1 MAREYDMSTL
11 IDLRAKVDDYLAE
24 RHRLGFELRNMALI
38 LASFARYAEHV
49 GHQGPLTID
58 VMADWARQDNAM
70 NHTLGTWARRL
81 KALRPFTHWLRQFE
95 PRTEVPDA
103 SIFGPVP
110 GRVAPHI
117 YRDAEIVALL
127 AAAHGLNPQGGLRPA
142 TFETLFG
149 LIASAG
155 LRVSE
160 ALSLLDTDVDLADGT
175 LMVRQTKFAKSR
187 LLPLHPSTVKVLVGY
202 RQLRSRQVQTTAD
215 TPFFVG
221 TRGHRLGQPLGNR
234 QVHRVFNELRDQLGW
249 VDRGA
254 HGNPRIHDLR
264 HSFAVRRLILW
275 HEQGIDVDQAMLT
288 LSTYLGHA
296 KISNTYWYLTGVPEL
311 MTLAG
316 SKFECFVEAA
326 GADDE

>member
-1 MAREYDMSTL
+1 MSAY
-11 IDLRAKVDDYLAE
+11 IDLQARIDDYLAE
-24 RHRLGFELRNMALI
+24 RRRLGFDLHGMALA
-38 LASFARYAEHV
+38 LANFASYVERV
-49 GHQGPLTID
+49 GHRGFLTTH
-58 VMADWARQDNAM
+58 VMADWARQDKAQS
-70 NHTLGTWARRL
+70 HSLGTWARRL
-81 KALRPFTHWLRQFE
+81 KLLRPFARWLRQFE

-103 SIFGPVP
+103 SVFGPVP

-117 YRDAEIVALL
+117 YRETEIVELL
-127 AAAHGLNPQGGLRPA
+127 AAARGLNPQGGLRPA

-160 ALSLLDTDVDLADGT
+160 ALSLLDTDVDLTDGT
-175 LMVRQTKFAKSR
+175 LMVRQTKFTKSR
-187 LLPLHPSTVKVLVGY
+187 LLPLHPSTVDVLARY
-202 RQLRSRQVQTTAD
+202 RQLRSRQVHTTPD

-221 TRGHRLGQPLGNR
+221 TRGHRLGQPLSDR

-249 VDRGA
+249 VDRGG

-296 KISNTYWYLTGVPEL
+296 KISYTYWYLTGVPEL
-311 MTLAG
+311 MALAG
-316 SKFECFVEAA
+316 SKFERFVEAPEV
-326 GADDE
+326 DDE

>member
-1 MAREYDMSTL
+1 MSTP
-11 IDLRAKVDDYLAE
+11 IDLRSKVDDYLAE
-24 RHRLGFELRNMALI
+24 RRHLGFELRNMALA
-38 LASFARYAEHV
+38 LVSFASYAEYM
-49 GHQGPLTID
+49 GHQGPLTTD
-58 VMADWARQDNAM
+58 VMADWARQDKAQNQTM
-70 NHTLGTWARRL
+70 GTWARRL
-81 KALRPFTHWLRQFE
+81 KVLRPFARWLRQFE
-95 PRTEVPDA
+95 SHTEVPDA

-117 YRDAEIVALL
+117 YREAEIVELL
-127 AAAHGLNPQGGLRPA
+127 AAARGLNPQGGLRPA

-160 ALSLLDTDVDLADGT
+160 ALSLLDTDVDLSDGT

-187 LLPLHPSTVKVLVGY
+187 LLPLHPSTVEVLVRY
-202 RQLRSRQVQTTAD
+202 RQLRSQQVQTTAD

-221 TRGHRLGQPLGNR
+221 TRGYRLGQSLSDR
-234 QVHRVFNELRDQLGW
+234 QVHRIFSELRDQLGW

-254 HGNPRIHDLR
+254 HGHPRIHDLR
-264 HSFAVRRLILW
+264 HSFAVRRLMLW

-296 KISNTYWYLTGVPEL
+296 KISNTYWYLTSVPEL
-311 MTLAG
+311 MALVG
-316 SKFECFVEAA
+316 SKFERFVETAE
-326 GADDE
+326 ADDE

>member
-1 MAREYDMSTL
+1 MSTL

-24 RHRLGFELRNMALI
+24 RRRLGFELRNMALA
-38 LASFARYAEHV
+38 LASFASYVENI
-49 GHQGPLTID
+49 GHQGPLTTD
-58 VMADWARQDNAM
+58 VMADWAREDKAQS
-70 NHTLGTWARRL
+70 HSLGTWARRF
-81 KALRPFTHWLRQFE
+81 KVLRPFTRWFRQFE
-95 PRTEVPDA
+95 PNTEVPDA
-103 SIFGPVP
+103 SVFGPVP
-110 GRVAPHI
+110 GRMAPHI
-117 YRDAEIVALL
+117 YHEAEIVALL

-187 LLPLHPSTVKVLVGY
+187 LLPLHPSTVEVLVGY
-202 RQLRSRQVQTTAD
+202 RKLRSRQVQTTAD

-264 HSFAVRRLILW
+264 HSFAVRRLMLW
-275 HEQGIDVDQAMLT
+275 HEQGVDVDQAMLT

-311 MTLAG
+311 MALAS
-316 SKFECFVEAA
+316 SKFERFVDAA
-326 GADDE
+326 EADDE

>member
-1 MAREYDMSTL
+1 MNTP

-24 RHRLGFELRNMALI
+24 RRRLGFELRNMALA
-38 LASFARYAEHV
+38 LVSFASYAEHV
-49 GHQGPLTID
+49 GHQGPLTTDI
-58 VMADWARQDNAM
+58 MADWARQDKALS
-70 NHTLGTWARRL
+70 HSQGTWARRL
-81 KALRPFTHWLRQFE
+81 KVLRPFTRWLRQFE

-103 SIFGPVP
+103 SVFGPVP

-117 YRDAEIVALL
+117 YREAEIVELL
-127 AAAHGLNPQGGLRPA
+127 AVARGLNPQGGLRPA

-160 ALSLLDTDVDLADGT
+160 ALSLLDTDVDLSDGT

-187 LLPLHPSTVKVLVGY
+187 LLPLHPSTVEVLVRY
-202 RQLRSRQVQTTAD
+202 RQLRSRQVQSTAD

-254 HGNPRIHDLR
+254 YGNPRIHDLR
-264 HSFAVRRLILW
+264 HSFAVRRLMLW

-311 MTLAG
+311 MALAS
-316 SKFECFVEAA
+316 SKFERFVDAA
-326 GADDE
+326 EADDE

>member
-1 MAREYDMSTL
+1 MSTP
-11 IDLRAKVDDYLAE
+11 IDLRAKVGDYLAE
-24 RHRLGFELRNMALI
+24 RRRLGFELRNMALA

-49 GHQGPLTID
+49 GHQGPLTTD
-58 VMADWARQDNAM
+58 VMADWARQDKAQSYS
-70 NHTLGTWARRL
+70 LGTWARRL
-81 KALRPFTHWLRQFE
+81 KVLRPFTRWLRQFE

-103 SIFGPVP
+103 SVFGPVP

-117 YRDAEIVALL
+117 YCEAEIVALL
-127 AAAHGLNPQGGLRPA
+127 AAARGLNPQGGLRPA

-149 LIASAG
+149 LIAAAG

-160 ALSLLDTDVDLADGT
+160 ALSLLDTDVDLSDGT
-175 LMVRQTKFAKSR
+175 LLVRQTKFAKSR
-187 LLPLHPSTVKVLVGY
+187 LLPLHPSTVKVLVCY
-202 RQLRSRQVQTTAD
+202 RQLRSRQVQSTAD

-234 QVHRVFNELRDQLGW
+234 QVHRVFNELRDQLDW

-264 HSFAVRRLILW
+264 HSFAVRRLMLW

-311 MTLAG
+311 MALAS
-316 SKFECFVEAA
+316 SKFERFVDVAE
-326 GADDE
+326 ADDE

>member
-1 MAREYDMSTL
+1 MSTP
-11 IDLRAKVDDYLAE
+11 IDLRVKVDDYLAE
-24 RHRLGFELRNMALI
+24 RRLGFELRNMALA
-38 LASFARYAEHV
+38 LASFASYTEHV
-49 GHQGPLTID
+49 GHQGPLTTD
-58 VMADWARQDNAM
+58 VMADWARQDKAQS
-70 NHTLGTWARRL
+70 HSLGTWARRL
-81 KALRPFTHWLRQFE
+81 KALRPFTRWLRQFE
-95 PRTEVPDA
+95 PHTEVPDA

-117 YRDAEIVALL
+117 YREAEIVALL
-127 AAAHGLNPQGGLRPA
+127 AAARSLNPQGGLRPA

-160 ALSLLDTDVDLADGT
+160 ALSLLDIDVDLSA
-175 LMVRQTKFAKSR
+175 R
-187 LLPLHPSTVKVLVGY
+187 LLPLHPSTVEVLVRY
-202 RQLRSRQVQTTAD
+202 RQLRSQQVQTTAD

-221 TRGHRLGQPLGNR
+221 TRGHRLDQPLGNR

-264 HSFAVRRLILW
+264 HSFAVRRIILW

-288 LSTYLGHA
+288 RSTYLGHA

-311 MTLAG
+311 MALAS
-316 SKFECFVEAA
+316 SKFERFVDAA
-326 GADDE
+326 EADDE

>member
-1 MAREYDMSTL
+1 MSTL

-24 RHRLGFELRNMALI
+24 RRRLGFELRNMALA
-38 LASFARYAEHV
+38 LASFTNYVEHI
-49 GHQGPLTID
+49 GHQGPLTTD
-58 VMADWARQDNAM
+58 VMADWARQDKAQS
-70 NHTLGTWARRL
+70 HSLGTWARRL
-81 KALRPFTHWLRQFE
+81 KVLRPFTRWLRQFE
-95 PRTEVPDA
+95 PRTEVPDT

-117 YRDAEIVALL
+117 YCEAEIVALL
-127 AAAHGLNPQGGLRPA
+127 AAARGLNPQGGLRPA

-160 ALSLLDTDVDLADGT
+160 ALSLLDTDVDLSDGT

-187 LLPLHPSTVKVLVGY
+187 LLPLHLSTVKVLVGY
-202 RQLRSRQVQTTAD
+202 RQLRSRQVQSTAD

-234 QVHRVFNELRDQLGW
+234 QVHRVFNELRDQLDW

-264 HSFAVRRLILW
+264 HSFAVRRLMLW

-311 MTLAG
+311 MALAS
-316 SKFECFVEAA
+316 SKFERFVDVAE
-326 GADDE
+326 ADDE

>member
-1 MAREYDMSTL
+1 
-11 IDLRAKVDDYLAE
+11 
-24 RHRLGFELRNMALI
+24 
-38 LASFARYAEHV
+38 
-49 GHQGPLTID
+49 
-58 VMADWARQDNAM
+58 
-70 NHTLGTWARRL
+70 
-81 KALRPFTHWLRQFE
+81 
-95 PRTEVPDA
+95 VPDA

-117 YRDAEIVALL
+117 YREAEIVELL
-127 AAAHGLNPQGGLRPA
+127 AAARGLNPQDGLRPA

-160 ALSLLDTDVDLADGT
+160 ALSLLDTDVDLCDGT

-187 LLPLHPSTVKVLVGY
+187 LLPLHPSTVEVLVRY
-202 RQLRSRQVQTTAD
+202 RQLRSRQVQTTTD

-221 TRGHRLGQPLGNR
+221 TQGDRLGQPLGDR
-234 QVHRVFNELRDQLGW
+234 QVHRIFIELRDQLGW

-264 HSFAVRRLILW
+264 HSFAVRRLMLW

-311 MTLAG
+311 MALAG
-316 SKFECFVEAA
+316 SKFERFVEAA
-326 GADDE
+326 EAGR